1 GAPPC
6 LTCHG
11 ANGEGNAAA
20 GFPRLAGLSAAY
32 QSKQLHDFASGERG
46 NPIMAPIANALSDQQ
61 IEALARYYAGLE
73 TVSGTVDAPQARL
86 EAGRELAVNGLW
98 SDNLPACIACHGPGA
113 RGVGTEF
120 PALAGQHA

>member
-86 EAGRELAVNGLW
+86 EAGGTGGQWPVERQPARLHRLPW
-98 SDNLPACIACHGPGA
+98 SRRPG
-113 RGVGTEF
+113 RRHRISRPRRPTR
-120 PALAGQHA
+120 